1 MGEFCVCTRCA
12 MPLIRSNEQGI
23 SSTKSDER
31 GMQLQQK
38 QRTASARFYTPIQPD
53 QALKPPIF
61 GRLHVSR
68 SHNVRYTTLT
78 RVQLSS
84 VNAINPS
91 NRLNPQSARRI

>member
-38 QRTASARFYTPIQPD
+38 QRTPSARFYTPIQPD
-53 QALKPPIF
+53 QALKSPIF

-68 SHNVRYTTLT
+68 SIMWFIVTFRDDKSKLCSIL
-78 RVQLSS
+78 VPPFSPFASLD
-84 VNAINPS
+84 
-91 NRLNPQSARRI
+91 